1 MTRIYIF
8 PMKLLYTK
16 QFNQNLNLV
25 RQTSLFNQSYRM
37 SKKISNPEENI

>member
-8 PMKLLYTK
+8 PNEATIQK

-25 RQTSLFNQSYRM
+25 RQTSLF
-37 SKKISNPEENI
+37 